1 MFVYLSKKI
10 AIPNN
15 TKLRCVS
22 WNKEQG
28 YIACGGEDGLLKVL
42 KLETQSGKDVKAKGL
57 AAPSNLSMNQTLEG
71 HSGTIT
77 SIAWAPVDSLRYA
90 RMSTGDAHGKVSVWV
105 KHRFG
110 NTVTWF

>member
-1 MFVYLSKKI
+1 MHPLYHAVSDVLTVIKPHKIRCHASLTLTLQI

-42 KLETQSGKDVKAKGL
+42 KLETQSGLCTCV
-57 AAPSNLSMNQTLEG
+57 Q
-71 HSGTIT
+71 
-77 SIAWAPVDSLRYA
+77 DS
-90 RMSTGDAHGKVSVWV
+90 
-105 KHRFG
+105 
-110 NTVTWF
+110 